1 MAFQR
6 VIADVRQPGADVWGP
21 EPFVFE
27 FEKLF
32 HRYTKSIS
40 EMFIKIYRKEG
51 CIIPYFC
58 FCILLGNI
66 L

>member
-32 HRYTKSIS
+32 HRDTKVH
-40 EMFIKIYRKEG
+40 FRNVY
-51 CIIPYFC
+51 
-58 FCILLGNI
+58 
-66 L
+66 